1 MENRVHPELKT
12 FLSAMEDLHLTIEN
26 IAQSRGAMNEM
37 LSGDEV
43 KMENVMISERFIAS
57 PNGAPDV
64 RIRIYEPVENMA
76 LYLLFYIFMVGD
88 LSLAQSKCL
97 MQVVK
102 CLLLN

>member
-12 FLSAMEDLHLTIEN
+12 FFSAMEDLHLTREN

-43 KMENVMISERFIAS
+43 KMENVKISERFIAS
-57 PNGAPDV
+57 PNGPQTFVFAFM
-64 RIRIYEPVENMA
+64 NQLKHMA

-88 LSLAQSKCL
+88 LSLAQSRCL
-97 MQVVK
+97 MQVVR
-102 CLLLN
+102 CLLLT